1 MIKWQVQL
9 AGSLPP
15 DNIAK
20 LQYIIK
26 LLLNP
31 WVISS
36 FTCAFLAAISWM
48 AAMTKFDLYKKAA
61 NFGLGDHYEQ
71 KNFFIDQT
79 SVVIFTICLSIFVGF
94 LLTPISTD
102 INGHAKA
109 VIRIANGNL
118 SIPFNFLYY
127 VLIYIITFFSTGTK
141 TVYLASI
148 LVLSCS
154 IVAKYLIT
162 KQFLMKNLILP
173 SNSLSISSNQ
183 KLTDRFYQVYSLMLT
198 FVFSLPL
205 SLMVGGYYYL
215 GNTPPNIWHNSTT
228 IFLMPFALL
237 LFWQSYEQI
246 KTPKADRIV
255 WISLLIILNIIIK
268 PSFFF
273 VFLVCYPIFFI
284 KQFGWTKLTFVNLIP
299 LLIGCFM
306 LGIQYLG
313 HYIWYI
319 GSLTEGGDHG
329 VTISLFTV
337 WSHFSPNIPLSLL
350 GSLLFPL
357 LCIILHWKTAVNHL
371 LIKYACF
378 QYLIAITIYALLME
392 TGLRQ
397 YHGNFGWQCIVASYI
412 LYLSASILLIE
423 KLGLNQNNNAFS
435 NLISLTLSISPKN
448 KLILITLMLHFLA
461 GIGYIIRIFITRKYL

>member
-1 MIKWQVQL
+1 MSIMNK
-9 AGSLPP
+9 
-15 DNIAK
+15 
-20 LQYIIK
+20 
-26 LLLNP
+26 
-31 WVISS
+31 
-36 FTCAFLAAISWM
+36 
-48 AAMTKFDLYKKAA
+48 KF
-61 NFGLGDHYEQ
+61 
-71 KNFFIDQT
+71 FFIDKT

-94 LLTPISTD
+94 GLTPISTD
-102 INGHAKA
+102 INLHAEA
-109 VIRIANGNL
+109 IIRIANGNL

-127 VLIYIITFFSTGTK
+127 ALIYIITFFSTDMK
-141 TVYLASI
+141 TIYLASI

-162 KQFLMKNLILP
+162 KQFLIKNLILP
-173 SNSLSISSNQ
+173 STSLSSFSNH
-183 KLTDRFYQVYSLMLT
+183 KVTDRFYQVYSLILT

-246 KTPKADRIV
+246 KTPKADRVV
-255 WISLLIILNIIIK
+255 WISLLIIVNIIIK
-268 PSFFF
+268 PSYFF

-284 KQFGWTKLTFVNLIP
+284 KNFGWTKLTLINLIP
-299 LLIGCFM
+299 ILIGCFL

-313 HYIWYI
+313 HYIWEI
-319 GSLTEGGDHG
+319 GSLSEKGGHG

-337 WSHFSPNIPLSLL
+337 WSHFSPDIPLSLL

-357 LCIILHWKTAVNHL
+357 LCIIFHWKTAVNHL

-378 QYLIAITIYALLME
+378 QYLIAITIFAVFME
-392 TGLRQ
+392 NGPRQ

-412 LYLSASILLIE
+412 LYLSASILFLE
-423 KLGLNQNNNAFS
+423 KLGLNKNNDVFS
-435 NLISLTLSISPKN
+435 NLIRSTLEISPKN

-461 GIGYIIRIFITRKYL
+461 GIGYILKIFITRGYL